1 VNRAG
6 PGWLAEFQAH
16 FGDVV
21 RTPLDRSSGTL
32 RATPD
37 RYDAVM
43 TRDARDGPRAPGA
56 ARLAVYN
63 RQYWFRLFEVLQAAF
78 PLTARLLGYWTFN
91 GHAGRFLLQVPPRG
105 WDIEA
110 AGLGFV
116 PFLEE
121 ELRPED
127 ESTRVALL
135 EAARI
140 DAAWRDVSRAPLRPR
155 YRPSDA
161 DATHLLESR
170 LIPSEDLQLVEEHS
184 ALLELRR
191 TLNGAGSRNRA
202 GGRSSRQRVACGNC
216 RSKSARRSSSSS
228 SDPSRS
234 GKRWLGSRRRVG
246 RKSARA
252 CRRMRADGSRA
263 ACSTATGRGSFA
275 ASELSRRRR
284 TCSPRRSWSRGRCA
298 S

>member
-63 RQYWFRLFEVLQAAF
+63 RQYWFRLFEVLKAAF

-191 TLNGAGSRNRA
+191 TLNGAGAHDRIALPPPLAQPRRWA
-202 GGRSSRQRVACGNC
+202 LLATEGGVRQLPLEEREAELVELLRSLTVREALARLEKACGAKE
-216 RSKSARRSSSSS
+216 RESLPAHARRWLA
-228 SDPSRS
+228 RGVQHGYWS
-234 GKRWLGSRRRVG
+234 GIVRGE
-246 RKSARA
+246 RA
-252 CRRMRADGSRA
+252 QSQ
-263 ACSTATGRGSFA
+263 TTHV
-275 ASELSRRRR
+275 
-284 TCSPRRSWSRGRCA
+284 
-298 S
+298 